1 MLNRAF
7 LLLLSSSFYL
17 ELEIQKEDL
26 KRDFVSFFFWNDL
39 MTYFFAEGHIYVI
52 LNKLAQLSTKDYNSE
67 GTACNQETLRNFWFY
82 KIKIVQSFEAVHIWH
97 KFIVCMKTLIA
108 IFGLMVCLCFPFHS
122 ASTKKVALSRNIQN
136 QVLKPFLYRATFHS
150 TVLLWEQLG

>member
-1 MLNRAF
+1 MRALRAF
-7 LLLLSSSFYL
+7 FLSIPIGLYCLHWATILHLNYFTVQRSSFNV
-17 ELEIQKEDL
+17 I
-26 KRDFVSFFFWNDL
+26 

-122 ASTKKVALSRNIQN
+122 ASTKKVMWVCISSIALSPNIQN
-136 QVLKPFLYRATFHS
+136 
-150 TVLLWEQLG
+150 